1 MAVQYTVTEKGNPQK
16 PDAPKKW
23 YANAKS
29 SGEKTLRSLGKEIA
43 ARSTVSPAD
52 TQAVLVALTEVL
64 AEELSDGKIV
74 RLGDFGAFQV
84 SISSDGAETE
94 AKFNASM
101 VKNQK
106 VVFRAGID
114 LREMLRNLKFEKV
127 VSAKSPSTSSPNDD
141 GDDFVDPNA

>member
-1 MAVQYTVTEKGNPQK
+1 MVKYTVTEKGNPQNLQ
-16 PDAPKKW
+16 APKKW

-29 SGEKTLRSLGKEIA
+29 TGDITLRRLGKEIA

-64 AEELSDGKIV
+64 TEHLADSKIV

-84 SISSDGAETE
+84 SIGSDGAETAE
-94 AKFNASM
+94 KFSPSLI
-101 VKNQK
+101 KNPK

-114 LREMLRNLKFEKV
+114 IKEMLNNLKYEK
-127 VSAKSPSTSSPNDD
+127 A
-141 GDDFVDPNA
+141 

>member
-1 MAVQYTVTEKGNPQK
+1 MVKYTVTEKGNPQNQQ
-16 PDAPKKW
+16 APKKW

-29 SGEKTLRSLGKEIA
+29 TGDVTLRALGKEIA

-64 AEELSDGKIV
+64 TEHLADSKIV

-84 SISSDGAETE
+84 SISSDGAETAE
-94 AKFNASM
+94 KFNASLI
-101 VKNQK
+101 KHPK

-114 LREMLRNLKFEKV
+114 IKEMLNNLKYEK
-127 VSAKSPSTSSPNDD
+127 A
-141 GDDFVDPNA
+141 